1 MSKNTI
7 ISTILGT
14 IVCFTITCALVLLG
28 FAKPA
33 HAAEQAAAT
42 LALAPQTSA
51 TITDSS
57 GYKAH
62 ITITNSGKT
71 PLDPGQV
78 RILTNPQF
86 IFDSSTV
93 MQEWAQGQQTVRGLK
108 RLDTMLGAADVQELK
123 PGASTTIAITT
134 QPSDPALQL
143 FTSWGAKPVLIQYVG
158 TNAGTIS
165 LHTFVTRT
173 LDGLNMSQTPAMNI
187 VPVLPIHARSWD
199 VDEKAMEKVSS
210 ADTHAADSSILTISE
225 QERTHH
231 ATIVAVAKRHSS
243 LQTLVDPDSTY
254 QFTQPMNYQAV
265 LQPSSTDLAFYA
277 QTTASSANTSGDAD
291 NSADSTGSAKADDT
305 QASNTTISND
315 QWQAAG
321 ITAKDFQASTALQT
335 LSENTDTQA
344 ENIPAIAWQRQT
356 PWTQPALNFAK
367 EAGYQAVIAT
377 SGYRDTTTTAV
388 ATSKS
393 TVHTTAGD
401 IALLTP
407 QQELSAL
414 AHNDQTDSAAGAEA
428 TDAGKINRLLA
439 QSAMYQMQQP
449 YVPRTVLVTFDCN
462 TPASLV
468 DAMMSTM
475 EQASWLHMS
484 TIQDLLHSPD
494 GMDSQQATEQ
504 SEDTEEL
511 LETMQPSF
519 TALHQQHLQQL
530 KDLAQVSNDI
540 TRFTRNILDPAGTES
555 AQASSTQTD
564 SASTSD
570 SASANDSS
578 KSGDASS
585 SGNSGSS
592 SNSDNSDNSSDA
604 HDSSRASDVDAQR
617 TKRTVR
623 LAKQWATTLSGAQ
636 HALALRALGVDA
648 TNAAPLIQGAQSLS
662 SALFKGVSIA
672 KPEALNIVSQS
683 AKMPITLSNTH
694 PFPVSVRVIANSSTG
709 LIALHASH
717 SANTASGT
725 AGNTSNA
732 GADGAQSAVT
742 DIVTI
747 PAHGEEQITIDVSIL
762 QSGRSNVSLALQ
774 DRTGEAFGESTHTTV
789 TSWFQIIDWSG
800 YVILGFAVLLGLL
813 GIWRQFHR
821 VKDPD
826 E

>member
-1 MSKNTI
+1 M
-7 ISTILGT
+7 
-14 IVCFTITCALVLLG
+14 CFTITCALVLLG

-78 RILTNPQF
+78 RVLTNPQF
-86 IFDSSTV
+86 VFDSSTV

-210 ADTHAADSSILTISE
+210 ADTRAADSSILTISK

-231 ATIVAVAKRHSS
+231 ASIVAVAKRHSS

-277 QTTASSANTSGDAD
+277 QTTASNADNVGNTGDAEQG
-291 NSADSTGSAKADDT
+291 TP
-305 QASNTTISND
+305 TISSD
-315 QWQAAG
+315 QWQASG

-393 TVHTTAGD
+393 TVHTAAGD

-407 QQELSAL
+407 QQELSTL
-414 AHNDQTDSAAGAEA
+414 AHNEQTDSAASAEA

-468 DAMMSTM
+468 DAMMSAM

-494 GMDSQQATEQ
+494 GMDSQQATQQ

-519 TALHQQHLQQL
+519 TALHQQRLQQL

-555 AQASSTQTD
+555 DQASSTQTD

-578 KSGDASS
+578 KSGGASS

-592 SNSDNSDNSSDA
+592 SNSDDSDNSSDA

-709 LIALHASH
+709 LIALHASN

-725 AGNTSNA
+725 AGNNSNA

-742 DIVTI
+742 DIATI